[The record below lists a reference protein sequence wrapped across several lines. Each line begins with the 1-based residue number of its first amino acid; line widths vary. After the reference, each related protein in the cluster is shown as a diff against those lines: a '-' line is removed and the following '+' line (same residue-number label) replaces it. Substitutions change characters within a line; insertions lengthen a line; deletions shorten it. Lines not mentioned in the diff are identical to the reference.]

1 MKPSVLLKRSA
12 VGLMA
17 AALCLAC
24 TACGSSAGTHL
35 SSYFSRVGDIVSDLA
50 SGGSVPGGTSTSATG
65 TSDSSSDAVQL
76 ATPANFTVDAEGNYS
91 FDGVENASFYLI
103 YFCEPTATED
113 GDDYLFASSP
123 IYDDGSATYA
133 GSCSDLFQ
141 FSYGEF
147 LVKVFA
153 FPELTDATLSMSSA
167 ATADYVFTGA
177 QSDPVLDY
185 FWNTNDSTLELVLTN
200 VGDYTYE
207 AYPDQVE
214 VTFTNTADPADPV
227 TATLEGVS
235 AENYTLTVDSL
246 TKGATYQ
253 VTALSRSSSEY
264 VTNPETGT
272 VTVAEA
278 LTLGE
283 VNILSDGYTWS
294 DGWATFPRLTEAF
307 SLSSGGSAGTMTG
320 KQGEMSAEIEATPA
334 AAASGA
340 SYSYTIAV
348 DFGGFSLAGTLD
360 LMADGTMTFTENG
373 GGPISAGSIT
383 GSWVD
388 NGDGT
393 ATLSYSPA
401 DIKS

>member
-1 MKPSVLLKRSA
+1 MKPSVLLKRAA

-17 AALCLAC
+17 AALCLTC

-35 SSYFSRVGDIVSDLA
+35 ASYFSRAGDIVSNLA
-50 SGGSVPGGTSTSATG
+50 SGSNVPGGTSAQTP
-65 TSDSSSDAVQL
+65 DSSDPSSSAVQL
-76 ATPANFTVDAEGNYS
+76 STPANFAVDAEGNYS

-123 IYDDGSATYA
+123 IYDDDSATYT
-133 GSCSDLFQ
+133 GKCSDLFQ
-141 FSYGEF
+141 FNYGEF

-153 FPELTDATLSMSSA
+153 FPELTDTTLSMSSA
-167 ATADYVFTGA
+167 ATADYVFTGT

-200 VGDYTYE
+200 VDDYTYE

-214 VTFTNTADPADPV
+214 VTFTNTADSVDTV
-227 TATLEGVS
+227 TTMLEGVS

-253 VTALSRSSSEY
+253 VTALARSSSEY
-264 VTNPETGT
+264 VTNPESGT
-272 VTVAEA
+272 VTVAET

-283 VNILSDGYTWS
+283 VNILSEGYTWS

-307 SLSSGGSAGTMTG
+307 PLSGRSAGTMTG
-320 KQGEMSAEIEATPA
+320 KQGEMSAEIEATST

-340 SYSYTIAV
+340 SYSYTTLV
-348 DFGGFSLAGTLD
+348 DFGGFTMEGTLD

-393 ATLSYSPA
+393 ATLSYRPA
-401 DIKS
+401 EIDS

>member
-12 VGLMA
+12 AGLMA
-17 AALCLAC
+17 AVLCLAC

-50 SGGSVPGGTSTSATG
+50 SGSNVPGGASTPAPG
-65 TSDSSSDAVQL
+65 TSDPSSTAVQL

-91 FDGVENASFYLI
+91 FDGVENANFYLI

-123 IYDDGSATYA
+123 IYDDGSTTYA
-133 GSCSDLFQ
+133 GNCSDLFQ
-141 FSYGEF
+141 FNYGEF

-185 FWNTNDSTLELVLTN
+185 FWNTNDATLELVLTN
-200 VGDYTYE
+200 VGDYAYE

-214 VTFTNTADPADPV
+214 ITFTNTADPADTV
-227 TATLEGVS
+227 TAALEGVS

-246 TKGATYQ
+246 TKGASYQ

-264 VTNPETGT
+264 VTTPETGT

-283 VNILSDGYTWS
+283 VNILSDGYTYS

-307 SLSSGGSAGTMTG
+307 PLSGGSAGTMTG

-393 ATLSYSPA
+393 VTLSYRPA

>member
-1 MKPSVLLKRSA
+1 MKPSVLLKRAA

-17 AALCLAC
+17 AALCLTC

-50 SGGSVPGGTSTSATG
+50 SGSNVPGGASTPAPG
-65 TSDSSSDAVQL
+65 TSDPSSTAVQL
-76 ATPANFTVDAEGNYS
+76 ATPANFTVDAERNYS
-91 FDGVENASFYLI
+91 FDGVENANFYLI

-133 GSCSDLFQ
+133 GNCSDLFQ
-141 FSYGEF
+141 FNYGEF

-153 FPELTDATLSMSSA
+153 FPELTDATLSMSAA

-185 FWNTNDSTLELVLTN
+185 FWNTNDATLELVLTN
-200 VGDYTYE
+200 VGDYAYE

-214 VTFTNTADPADPV
+214 ITFTNTADPADTV
-227 TATLEGVS
+227 TAALEGVS

-246 TKGATYQ
+246 TKGASYQ

-283 VNILSDGYTWS
+283 VNILSDGYTYS

-307 SLSSGGSAGTMTG
+307 PLSGGSAGTMTG
-320 KQGEMSAEIEATPA
+320 KQGEMSAEIEAAPA

-373 GGPISAGSIT
+373 GGPIAAGSIT

-393 ATLSYSPA
+393 VTLSYRPA